1 MKKTKFIVLCAM
13 ALTVFAM
20 SCNSNRSE
28 TVNTEEVVDSTEVVA
43 DTLAMDTL
51 SGDSVE

>member
-1 MKKTKFIVLCAM
+1 MKKTRFIVLCAM